1 MAKSSASLLVLPY
14 LALGLLALSPG
25 CWRREAPPNVLLL
38 VVDTLRADHLG
49 LYGYP
54 RPTSPELDRF
64 ARSSIVFDPVVAA
77 SSWTL
82 PSVAS
87 ILTSTY
93 PSVHGLRSR
102 TGPKTSTR
110 VRAGLTTL
118 TEVLANAGYRTA
130 AVGTN
135 PWVNTQGHGLQQGF
149 ETYETALR
157 EPADFVHSR
166 ARRILEADDPRP
178 VFLYLHYMDV
188 HGPYVAQR
196 DESLPTLGPVE
207 ERARR
212 PLTRAEK
219 KKVPS
224 YLRIPKARTVSGY
237 VDAYDRGIQIWDRS
251 FGEFARW
258 LDETGRLGNTIVV
271 IVSDHGEELLEH
283 GGWNHGLT
291 VFEEQIYV
299 PWILRIPG
307 EAGRR
312 IDGAAVSLIDV
323 GPSLLEVLD
332 LPVPASM
339 AGRNALV
346 EDPDGAMRAAFSET
360 QIYPG
365 ASFRDEGTAVVAM
378 RRGDRKWILGP
389 KGDRCFDLG
398 KDPSELEGE
407 DCDEAGLA
415 QARQWAETVTQQ
427 GEALGKNEEFE
438 ISDEQR
444 ALLEELGYGN

>member
-1 MAKSSASLLVLPY
+1 VVSGMRPTGSL
-14 LALGLLALSPG
+14 
-25 CWRREAPPNVLLL
+25 
-38 VVDTLRADHLG
+38 HLG
-49 LYGYP
+49 HLNGAIHNWL
-54 RPTSPELDRF
+54 E
-64 ARSSIVFDPVVAA
+64 
-77 SSWTL
+77 
-82 PSVAS
+82 
-87 ILTSTY
+87 
-93 PSVHGLRSR
+93 
-102 TGPKTSTR
+102 
-110 VRAGLTTL
+110 
-118 TEVLANAGYRTA
+118 
-130 AVGTN
+130 
-135 PWVNTQGHGLQQGF
+135 LQQGF

-157 EPADFVHSR
+157 EPADFVHAR

-323 GPSLLEVLD
+323 GQFRVNSSFPRELS
-332 LPVPASM
+332 
-339 AGRNALV
+339 ALV
-346 EDPDGAMRAAFSET
+346 ENRTP
-360 QIYPG
+360 I
-365 ASFRDEGTAVVAM
+365 
-378 RRGDRKWILGP
+378 
-389 KGDRCFDLG
+389 
-398 KDPSELEGE
+398 
-407 DCDEAGLA
+407 A
-415 QARQWAETVTQQ
+415 Q
-427 GEALGKNEEFE
+427 LMP
-438 ISDEQR
+438 
-444 ALLEELGYGN
+444 